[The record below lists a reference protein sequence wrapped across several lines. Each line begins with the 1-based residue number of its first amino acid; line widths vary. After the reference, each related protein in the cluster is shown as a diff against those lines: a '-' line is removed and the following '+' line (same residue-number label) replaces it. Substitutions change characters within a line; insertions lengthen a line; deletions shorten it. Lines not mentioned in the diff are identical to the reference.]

1 MAYSV
6 PIQFE
11 DRAVASVNPETGELA
26 YNPEWLESDNSF
38 PISLSMPLA
47 EGPFVGGAVTIPWLS
62 NLLPEGDPLR
72 ALSEMTGI
80 SSEDVMGLLNAVGG
94 DVAGALRIGE
104 REPRGA
110 PDYHR
115 IADEAALEK
124 IITELPARPFLA
136 DEEGVS
142 MSLAGAQNK
151 LPVFADDAG
160 IAIPVNGAPSTHILK
175 PDNPR
180 LLGSVQNEALCMV
193 LAHRIGLPV
202 TPVTTGTAGSRSYLL
217 VTRYDRETASNGTS
231 IRRIHQEDFC
241 QALGRFPGAK
251 YEFNGTGRR
260 GPSLANLFGL
270 VRDHMTARDINRLLD
285 AVIFNVATGN
295 VDAHAKNYSILLRP
309 GSAELAPL
317 YDLMSGLAWDGITS
331 NNAQEIG
338 GQRRSRYIYGRHWMR
353 MAEAA
358 NLSGRG
364 TIRRVEALVASLLTE
379 LDAAAEEVAA
389 MPAGPGPML
398 SIFVDAIR
406 GLATEILAHAT
417 KEAPPAADAAPS
429 GVEAASP
436 DRGYA
441 L

>member
-1 MAYSV
+1 MAYTI
-6 PIQFE
+6 PIRFE
-11 DRAVASVNPETGELA
+11 ERVVASVDPGTGELA
-26 YNPEWLESDNSF
+26 YDSAWLDDKDSF

-47 EGPFVGGAVTIPWLS
+47 EGPFVAGAVTIPWLS

-80 SSEDVMGLLNAVGG
+80 SSEDVMGLLNAAGG

-104 REPRGA
+104 YEPRGA

-115 IADEAALEK
+115 IPDADALEK
-124 IITELPARPFLA
+124 IITQLPARPFLA

-142 MSLAGAQNK
+142 MSLAGAQTK
-151 LPVFADDAG
+151 LPVFADQAG
-160 IAIPVNGAPSTHILK
+160 IAVPVNGMPSTHILK

-202 TPVTTGTAGSRSYLL
+202 APVTTGTAGSRSYLL
-217 VTRYDRETASNGTS
+217 VTRYDRETEGDGTA

-260 GPSLANLFGL
+260 GPSLPDLFGL
-270 VRDHMTARDINRLLD
+270 CRDHMTARDINRLLD

-364 TIRRVEALVASLLTE
+364 TIRRIESLVAKILVE
-379 LDAAAEEVAA
+379 LETAAAQVAA

-398 SIFVDAIR
+398 STFVDAIR
-406 GLATEILAHAT
+406 DLATEVLAHAAE
-417 KEAPPAADAAPS
+417 EAPPAADAALT
-429 GVEAASP
+429 GAETASP
-436 DRGYA
+436 DHGYA
-441 L
+441 S

>member
-38 PISLSMPLA
+38 PISLSMPLV

-104 REPRGA
+104 HEPRGA

-115 IADEAALEK
+115 IPDEAALEK
-124 IITELPARPFLA
+124 IIIELPARPFLA
-136 DEEGVS
+136 DEDGVS

-202 TPVTTGTAGSRSYLL
+202 APVMTGTAGSRSYLL
-217 VTRYDRETASNGTS
+217 VTRYDREPTS
-231 IRRIHQEDFC
+231 DGAATRRIHQEDFC

-260 GPSLANLFGL
+260 GPSLADLFGL
-270 VRDHMTARDINRLLD
+270 VRDYMTARDINRLLD

-295 VDAHAKNYSILLRP
+295 VDAHAKNFSILLRP

-317 YDLMSGLAWDGITS
+317 YDLMSGLAWDGITA

-338 GQRRSRYIYGRHWMR
+338 GQRRSRYIYGRHWGR

-364 TIRRVEALVASLLTE
+364 TVRRVESLVANLLAE
-379 LDAAAEEVAA
+379 LDLAAAEVAA

-398 SIFVDAIR
+398 GIFVDAIR
-406 GLATEILAHAT
+406 GLATAVLAHT
-417 KEAPPAADAAPS
+417 IEEVPPAADAAPPGS
-429 GVEAASP
+429 EAASP

-441 L
+441 P

>member
-38 PISLSMPLA
+38 PISLSMPLV

-104 REPRGA
+104 HEPRGA

-115 IADEAALEK
+115 IPDEAALEK
-124 IITELPARPFLA
+124 IIIELPARPFLA
-136 DEEGVS
+136 DEDGVS

-151 LPVFADDAG
+151 LPVFVDHAG
-160 IAIPVNGAPSTHILK
+160 VAVPVNGAPSTHILK

-180 LLGSVQNEALCMV
+180 LIGSVQNEALCMV
-193 LAHRIGLPV
+193 LARRIGLPV
-202 TPVTTGTAGSRSYLL
+202 APVTTGVAGSRSYLL
-217 VTRYDRETASNGTS
+217 VTRYDRESTSDGAGT
-231 IRRIHQEDFC
+231 RRIHQEDFC

-260 GPSLANLFGL
+260 GPSLADLFGL
-270 VRDHMTARDINRLLD
+270 VRDYMTARDINRLLD

-295 VDAHAKNYSILLRP
+295 VDAHAKNFSILLRP

-317 YDLMSGLAWDGITS
+317 YDLMSGLAWDGITA

-338 GQRRSRYIYGRHWMR
+338 GQRRSRYIYGRHWGR

-364 TIRRVEALVASLLTE
+364 TVRRVESLVANLLAE
-379 LDAAAEEVAA
+379 LDLAAAEVAA

-398 SIFVDAIR
+398 GIFVDAIR
-406 GLATEILAHAT
+406 GLATAVLAHT
-417 KEAPPAADAAPS
+417 IEEVPPAADAAPPGS
-429 GVEAASP
+429 EAASP

-441 L
+441 P

>member
-11 DRAVASVNPETGELA
+11 DGDVASVDPETGELA
-26 YNPEWLESDNSF
+26 YNPEWLERDNSF

-80 SSEDVMGLLNAVGG
+80 SSEDVMGLLNTTGG

-104 REPRGA
+104 HEPRGA

-115 IADEAALEK
+115 IPDEAALEK

-151 LPVFADDAG
+151 LPVFANDAG

-180 LLGSVQNEALCMV
+180 LLGSVQNEAMCMT
-193 LAHRIGLPV
+193 LARRIGLPV
-202 TPVTTGTAGSRSYLL
+202 APVTTGVAGSRSYLL
-217 VTRYDRETASNGTS
+217 VTRYDRERAQDGTG

-260 GPSLANLFGL
+260 GPSLADLFGL
-270 VRDHMTARDINRLLD
+270 CRDHMTARDINRLLD

-309 GSAELAPL
+309 GSVELAPL
-317 YDLMSGLAWDGITS
+317 YDLMSGLAWEGITS

-338 GQRRSRYIYGRHWMR
+338 GQRRSRYIYGRHWGR

-364 TIRRVEALVASLLTE
+364 TVRRVESLVTSLLAE
-379 LDAAAEEVAA
+379 LDAAAEEVEV

-398 SIFVDAIR
+398 EIFVDAIR
-406 GLATEILAHAT
+406 GLATEVLAHARE
-417 KEAPPAADAAPS
+417 EAPPAADAALA
-429 GVEAASP
+429 GVETASP

-441 L
+441 P

>member
-1 MAYSV
+1 MAQRI
-6 PIQFE
+6 PIRFDE
-11 DRAVASVNPETGELA
+11 RPVASVNPETGELA
-26 YNPEWLESDNSF
+26 YDPAWLEGSNSF
-38 PISLSMPLA
+38 PISLSMPFA
-47 EGPFVGGAVTIPWLS
+47 NGPSVAGAITVPWLS

-80 SSEDVMGLLNAVGG
+80 SSEDVMGLLNAAGG

-104 REPRGA
+104 LDPRGA

-115 IADEAALEK
+115 IPDEAGLEQ

-151 LPVFADDAG
+151 LPVFADESG
-160 IAIPVNGAPSTHILK
+160 IAVPVNGAPSTHILK

-193 LAHRIGLPV
+193 LARRIGLPV
-202 TPVTTGTAGSRSYLL
+202 AAVTTGTAGSRSYLL
-217 VTRYDRETASNGTS
+217 VTRYDREIAQDGTDV
-231 IRRIHQEDFC
+231 RRIHQEDFC

-260 GPSLANLFGL
+260 GPSLADLFAL
-270 VRDHMTARDINRLLD
+270 TREHMTARDINRLLD

-309 GSAELAPL
+309 GSVELAPL
-317 YDLMSGLAWDGITS
+317 YDLMSGLAWDGVTT
-331 NNAQEIG
+331 NNAQQIG
-338 GQRRSRYIYGRHWMR
+338 GQRRSRYIYGRHWLR
-353 MAEAA
+353 MASAA

-364 TIRRVEALVASLLTE
+364 TIRRVERLVAAILAE
-379 LDAAAEEVAA
+379 LEPAAAEVTA

-398 SIFVDAIR
+398 AVFVDAIR
-406 GLATEILAHAT
+406 GLATEVLAHASE
-417 KEAPPAADAAPS
+417 EAPAEEDAEAPGARS
-429 GVEAASP
+429 PSP
-436 DRGYA
+436 DRGYGS
-441 L
+441 

>member
-11 DRAVASVNPETGELA
+11 DRAVASVDPETGDLA
-26 YNPEWLESDNSF
+26 YNPEWLKSNDSF

-80 SSEDVMGLLNAVGG
+80 SSEDVMGLLNVAGG

-104 REPRGA
+104 HELRGA
-110 PDYHR
+110 SNFHR
-115 IADEAALEK
+115 IPDEAALEK

-151 LPVFADDAG
+151 LPVFADHAG
-160 IAIPVNGAPSTHILK
+160 LAIPVNGAPSTHILK

-193 LAHRIGLPV
+193 LARRIGLPV
-202 TPVTTGTAGSRSYLL
+202 APVTTGVAGSRSYLL
-217 VTRYDRETASNGTS
+217 VTRYDREPTSDGAGT
-231 IRRIHQEDFC
+231 RRIHQEDFC
-241 QALGRFPGAK
+241 QALGRFPGTK

-260 GPSLANLFGL
+260 GPSLIDLFAL
-270 VRDHMTARDINRLLD
+270 CRDHMTARDINRLLD

-309 GSAELAPL
+309 GSAEMAPL

-338 GQRRSRYIYGRHWMR
+338 GQRRIRYIYGRHWMR

-364 TIRRVEALVASLLTE
+364 TIRRIENLVTNILAK

-398 SIFVDAIR
+398 AIFVDAIR
-406 GLATEILAHAT
+406 GLATAVLAHT
-417 KEAPPAADAAPS
+417 TEELPPAADAAS
-429 GVEAASP
+429 AGAEVASP

-441 L
+441 P

>member
-1 MAYSV
+1 MAYSI
-6 PIQFE
+6 PIRFE
-11 DRAVASVNPETGELA
+11 ERAVASVDPETGELA
-26 YNPEWLESDNSF
+26 YYPEWLEGDASF
-38 PISLSMPLA
+38 PISLSMPLGN
-47 EGPFVGGAVTIPWLS
+47 GPFVGGAVTIPWLS

-72 ALSEMTGI
+72 ALSDMTGI
-80 SSEDVMGLLNAVGG
+80 ASEDVMGLLNAAGG

-104 REPRGA
+104 HEQRGA

-115 IADEAALEK
+115 IPDNAAVEK

-136 DEEGVS
+136 DEDGVS

-151 LPVFADDAG
+151 LPVFADDNS

-193 LAHRIGLPV
+193 LARRIGLPV
-202 TPVTTGTAGSRSYLL
+202 APVTTGTAGSRSYLL
-217 VTRYDRETASNGTS
+217 VTRYDRETESNGTA

-260 GPSLANLFGL
+260 GPSLADLFGV

-295 VDAHAKNYSILLRP
+295 VDAHAKNYSILLRS

-338 GQRRSRYIYGRHWMR
+338 GQRRSRYIYGRHWGR

-364 TIRRVEALVASLLTE
+364 TVRRVERLVTNLLAK
-379 LDAAAEEVAA
+379 LDPAAEEIAA

-398 SIFVDAIR
+398 GSFVDAIR
-406 GLATEILAHAT
+406 GLATEVLAHAR
-417 KEAPPAADAAPS
+417 EEGPPTADAAPA
-429 GVEAASP
+429 GAEAASP

-441 L
+441 P